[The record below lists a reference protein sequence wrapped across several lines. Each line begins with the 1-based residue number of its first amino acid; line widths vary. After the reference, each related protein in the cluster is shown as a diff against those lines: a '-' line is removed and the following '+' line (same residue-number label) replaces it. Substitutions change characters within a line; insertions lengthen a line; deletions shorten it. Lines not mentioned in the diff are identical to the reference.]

1 MNVFAGCFCWCFWG
15 FVWVF
20 YLVDALVSGSVYVR
34 CIRLGERPED
44 VTVFLFWLLCSFVFF
59 FSFKANAVS
68 AHLFHELMTSHI
80 LRCSQPSHQ
89 PPETLAASFVNHSSL
104 TNFASQVVFYLL
116 FLSFSPLT

>member
-1 MNVFAGCFCWCFWG
+1 MFGVFVLERGLKMSQCSCFGCC
-15 FVWVF
+15 VPS
-20 YLVDALVSGSVYVR
+20 Y
-34 CIRLGERPED
+34 
-44 VTVFLFWLLCSFVFF
+44 FF
-59 FSFKANAVS
+59 FSFKASAVS

-116 FLSFSPLT
+116 FLSISPLT